1 MVRSIVLCSTQRP
14 LPGALRNLRDFMKK
28 NPFYLVCYYGQ
39 TTGPADRSLSI
50 RSLIETS
57 QDFARKHHLTGL
69 LAVADGYYLHLV
81 EGEREAVQGL
91 VHRINGFWGNTP
103 PTVLLSLAVPR
114 QRYAQWS
121 ADLVARPHAV
131 NGMEE
136 RLAHMRKFIDQDSMA
151 ALPDLFRYFLMPS
164 APAEVPVQPAQPR
177 GQVRQVA
184 VFSSSLLWFNPIFS
198 HVAMRY
204 RGSPH
209 TLKASSTGRDADT
222 FPIDYVDVSA
232 GPLGAVRMVGIS
244 LDLLGSTLSHPL
256 LSKVEVAVFLTRNNA
271 TGKDMALV
279 EHALSHPAMLHSRP
293 KLLFVTSGKDEN
305 LASSFQAMA
314 SAAGLPMTELASS
327 VLFGEPIWTAI
338 ARLLETHPQQAI
350 APLHCAADSQEVPSK
365 TPWHPA
371 AWQESSQTQE
381 ISAAAPSPLKPSA
394 PAVTAAAAVLQQTLE
409 DAVTILPQG
418 SWGGWLNLSKSE
430 WTGTAGTLPD
440 PVTLLTHA
448 KSTAHEGAA
457 LQFHQGAQSRN
468 VVDLKVTSL
477 EAHYQFNLFLPQ
489 EPSLLLHL
497 QAPKDGTHLAR
508 TQLLLRL
515 ALEKAQTL
523 LGAGVSAVSQ

>member
-1 MVRSIVLCSTQRP
+1 
-14 LPGALRNLRDFMKK
+14 MKK

-39 TTGPADRSLSI
+39 TTGASDRSQSI
-50 RSLIETS
+50 SSLIETS
-57 QDFARKHHLTGL
+57 QEFARKHHLTGL

-121 ADLVARPHAV
+121 ANLVARPHAV
-131 NGMEE
+131 SGMEE
-136 RLAHMRKFIDQDSMA
+136 RLAHMRKFIAQDAMA

-164 APAEVPVQPAQPR
+164 APADVPMKPAQPR

-204 RGSPH
+204 RGTPH

-271 TGKDMALV
+271 TGKDVALV
-279 EHALSHPAMLHSRP
+279 EQALSHPAMLHSRP
-293 KLLFVTSGKDEN
+293 RLLFVTSGKDED
-305 LASSFQAMA
+305 LAASFQAMA
-314 SAAGLPMTELASS
+314 STAGLPTTELASS
-327 VLFGEPIWTAI
+327 VLSGEPIWTAI
-338 ARLLETHPQQAI
+338 AKLLEAHPQLPI
-350 APLHCAADSQEVPSK
+350 PPLHSATDTQEVPSK
-365 TPWHPA
+365 APWRPA
-371 AWQESSQTQE
+371 TLQESSPKPETSAQTPTPVMT
-381 ISAAAPSPLKPSA
+381 SKP
-394 PAVTAAAAVLQQTLE
+394 TATGATEVLQQTLE
-409 DAVTILPQG
+409 DAVAILPQG
-418 SWGGWLNLSKSE
+418 SWGGWLDLSE
-430 WTGTAGTLPD
+430 GQWTGTAGALPD

-448 KSTAHEGAA
+448 QRMIQDNAA

-468 VVDLKVTSL
+468 VPDLKVTPL

-497 QAPKDGTHLAR
+497 QAPKDGTPLAR
-508 TQLLLRL
+508 AQLLLRL
-515 ALEKAQTL
+515 ALEKAHAL
-523 LGAGVSAVSQ
+523 LATGASTSPQ